1 MKKLYSMTRAVALRT
16 VELLTEQKITV
27 YELAKRADL
36 NESTIRNIIN
46 ERCNSCNMRV
56 VERIAFGFNIPFWK
70 FINSPYFDHDKFN
83 N

>member
-1 MKKLYSMTRAVALRT
+1 MKKKYSMTRAVALRI
-16 VELLTEQKITV
+16 VELLEANHITV

-56 VERIAFGFNIPFWK
+56 IERIAYGFHIPFCE
-70 FINSPYFDHDKFN
+70 FVDSPYFDHEKFN
-83 N
+83 S